1 MEPLDV
7 ESRRH
12 HRVRCPVQ
20 VEVSANSHPTLRVR
34 SFDVCTS
41 GGSFELPAGECPYHE
56 GDRVTVAVPLLGEG
70 GPFVTEAEVR
80 HCTPVPT
87 PTAAPPSTRV
97 GLQFRNALLLDRVA
111 FDEAA

>member
-12 HRVRCPVQ
+12 HRIRCHVQ
-20 VEVSANSHPTLRVR
+20 VQVSANAHPTLRIR
-34 SFDVCTS
+34 SFDVCAS

-56 GDRVTVAVPLLGEG
+56 GDRVTVAVPLLGEA

-80 HCTPVPT
+80 HCTPVPD
-87 PTAAPPSTRV
+87 PVDARPRTRI
-97 GLQFRNALLLDRVA
+97 GLQFRDALLLDQVA